1 MAAANDNQGLK
12 IAVAALVMLV
22 FILGVTNYFAF
33 SAASQNLAKADKAA
47 DDSNKASKQYRD
59 AVEREN
65 FYRTAIGYVSLEDFD
80 AAKAAMTK
88 DNQRILAELQ
98 GIQTETGTSI
108 TEFQKGGA
116 PDPKLDDL
124 KNVFLSLGA
133 AFASEPNENRVY
145 VKSLERLKDLMV
157 NISRINRELSLD
169 YLKLRRELGAANG
182 VNSVEIAK
190 VSSARDKAV
199 EEKQQEVAKIKTE
212 IQALYEQ
219 ITALQTS
226 DKEKTNTITDLT
238 NKLADVNQKF
248 TRYTGDVSIKLQDLK
263 DRLSLN
269 TNQLGKA
276 IGHVSMVDYPR
287 REVRVDITK
296 ATGAKPMMVFTLF
309 DETAR
314 GIPTDKPKGTIE
326 LVSIGEFDS
335 LARIVETKD
344 PTNPIRRY
352 DQIYS
357 PAFTPDNPQRFALVG
372 KIDIN
377 RDGRDDRADL
387 IRLIEQ
393 SGGYVEYDLPPPGVD
408 RTPGR
413 LAVERTFAK
422 LNEVVPPVTGRSSGH
437 ISPLTKA
444 YIYDDLN
451 SLRDPAISQKVEQ
464 LTPEGQQFSKEYSD
478 ATREAR
484 ANGVQPM
491 RLARLLTELGY
502 SPPPGGLVPGSVEM
516 RNRAASKMILKP
528 RANPGPATPPA
539 ATTPAPGPAPATTPP
554 AATTPP
560 VEDPKAPK

>member
-47 DDSNKASKQYRD
+47 DDLNKESKQKRD

-65 FYRTAIGYVSLEDFD
+65 YYRTVIGFAAIEDHD
-80 AAKAAMTK
+80 AAKAAIAK
-88 DNQRILAELQ
+88 ENQRILAEIQ
-98 GIQTETGTSI
+98 GIQGETGTAI

-116 PDPKLDDL
+116 PDPKLDEL
-124 KNVFLSLGA
+124 KNIFGSLGS

-145 VKSLERLKDLMV
+145 VKTLDRLKDLMI
-157 NISRINRELSLD
+157 NLSRINRELSLD

-182 VNSVEIAK
+182 VNAVELAK

-219 ITALQTS
+219 ITALQNS
-226 DKEKTNTITDLT
+226 DKEKTNVITDLT
-238 NKLADVNQKF
+238 NKLADATQKSD
-248 TRYTGDVSIKLQDLK
+248 RYRSEVSIKLQDLK

-269 TNQLGKA
+269 SNQLGKA

-296 ATGAKPMMVFTLF
+296 ATGAKPMMVFTIF
-309 DETAR
+309 DESAKA
-314 GIPTDKPKGTIE
+314 IPTDKPKGTIE
-326 LVSIGEFDS
+326 LVSVGDTDS
-335 LARIVETKD
+335 LARIVDTKD

-372 KIDIN
+372 KIDVN

-393 SGGYVEYDLPPPGVD
+393 SGGYIEYDLPPPGVD
-408 RTPGR
+408 RTPGH
-413 LAVERTFAK
+413 LAVQRAFAK
-422 LNEVVPPVTGRSSGH
+422 LNEPVPPVTGRSSGR

-444 YIYDDLN
+444 YIYDDRN
-451 SLRDPAISQKVEQ
+451 SLRDPAISQNKES

-491 RLARLLTELGY
+491 RLERLLTELGY
-502 SPPPGGLVPGSVEM
+502 STPPGGLIPGTVEM

-528 RANPGPATPPA
+528 RANPGTTTPPAGTTPPPA
-539 ATTPAPGPAPATTPP
+539 ATPPPG
-554 AATTPP
+554 TTPP

>member
-33 SAASQNLAKADKAA
+33 SAASQNLAKADKASE
-47 DDSNKASKQYRD
+47 DSNKATKQYRD

-65 FYRTAIGYVSLEDFD
+65 FYRTAIGYPAIEDYD
-80 AAKAAMTK
+80 AAKAAITK
-88 DNQRILAELQ
+88 DHQRINADIQ
-98 GIQTETGTSI
+98 GIAGESGNAI
-108 TEFQKGGA
+108 AEFQKGGA

-124 KNVFLSLGA
+124 KNIFAQLTA
-133 AFASEPNENRVY
+133 AVASEPNENRVY
-145 VKSLERLKDLMV
+145 VKSLDRLKDLMI
-157 NISRINRELSLD
+157 NISRINRELSID
-169 YLKLRRELGAANG
+169 YLKLRRELAAANG
-182 VNSVEIAK
+182 VNAVELAK
-190 VSSARDKAV
+190 VSAARDKAV

-219 ITALQTS
+219 ITALQNS
-226 DKEKTNTITDLT
+226 DKEKTNTVTDLT
-238 NKLADVNQKF
+238 NKLADVTQKAD
-248 TRYTGDVSIKLQDLK
+248 RYRADVSIKLQDLK
-263 DRLSLN
+263 DRLTLN

-276 IGHVSMVDYPR
+276 IGHISMVDYPR

-296 ATGAKPMMVFTLF
+296 ATGARPMMVFTIF
-309 DETAR
+309 DENAR

-326 LVSIGEFDS
+326 LVAVGETDS
-335 LARIVETKD
+335 LARIVDTKD

-372 KIDIN
+372 KIDVN

-387 IRLIEQ
+387 IRMIEQ
-393 SGGYVEYDLPPPGVD
+393 SGGYVDYDLPPPGVD

-413 LAVERTFAK
+413 LAVERAFAK
-422 LNEVVPPVTGRSSGH
+422 ANEPVPAATGRASGRM
-437 ISPLTKA
+437 SPLTKA
-444 YIYDDLN
+444 YIYDDRN
-451 SLRDPAISQKVEQ
+451 SLRDPAISQKAMD

-491 RLARLLTELGY
+491 RLERLLIELGY
-502 SPPPGGLVPGSVEM
+502 STPTGGLIPGTVEM

-528 RANPGPATPPA
+528 RANPASPTPPA
-539 ATTPAPGPAPATTPP
+539 ATTPAPAPATTPAP
-554 AATTPP
+554 GTTPP